1 MRFELDAFLND
12 SFTTALGFTVDPF
25 LKESFNVSGV
35 TPPPPTPVV
44 KVEQGGGVPYWP
56 TYESYDRW
64 RKQKK
69 VREKVFA
76 VDSVMAELGRVP
88 VVEFDAAE
96 EDLAE
101 LLMLVGGE
109 L

>member
-1 MRFELDAFLND
+1 MTTRAVPSKSLPLG
-12 SFTTALGFTVDPF
+12 SFPLGSIPYD
-25 LKESFNVSGV
+25 SGV
-35 TPPPPTPVV
+35 VPPPVPTA
-44 KVEQGGGVPYWP
+44 VEQGGGVPYWP

-88 VVEFDAAE
+88 VVAFDAAE